1 MRPHAIY
8 MMVLE
13 ATYNE
18 EFLAERTEVTIKAL
32 LECVARDNIR
42 VLQRDR
48 KRRCCGFRAFTR
60 ILRVRVGYQNGM
72 KNIIPM

>member
-18 EFLAERTEVTIKAL
+18 EFLAERTEITMKAL
-32 LECVARDNIR
+32 LECAARTIFVSSNAIVRGD
-42 VLQRDR
+42 
-48 KRRCCGFRAFTR
+48 GAAFEP
-60 ILRVRVGYQNGM
+60 LPEFHVSV
-72 KNIIPM
+72 